1 MKLPLQ
7 ALRYFPVV
15 AVIIF
20 SVMIFEWLTKP
31 AKRIN
36 TIRQVEIQLTIRAD
50 SADQCDLFFNNG
62 SGFDGMHRKSI
73 KYGGSGFFQKISFLV
88 PDSNLKSIRIDPF
101 IHLSSIEISTVDIVL
116 DDHRKSL
123 KGNELIKSFRF
134 QNCTAVLTESTNM
147 VKVQSKSGADAQM
160 LFTAPL
166 PAASAENENPI
177 SGWVWI
183 RTMLPFLIMVLII
196 IALVHPFSASVDV
209 GAAIGRIAA
218 KFSKRNL
225 IFILSILFAA
235 IARMWLVADQ
245 SMTALTHAQHDDAL
259 FVKLAQSILHNEW
272 LGSYNQFTLI
282 RGFFY
287 PVWLALNW
295 FTGLP
300 LLSTQNLL
308 MMAASL
314 AVALTLKPWL
324 GKKGVMLVF
333 ILLIFSPVTSSS
345 FTLRVIRD
353 AFYVTMSVLTF
364 TAFAGLFVSGFVSVN
379 KLRIWALKSA
389 ILLFLFWH
397 TREEGPL
404 LLPSLLL
411 LWLSAVAMIYVKPTV
426 KAAKTFNRNLIIVI
440 APLVFSIAG
449 SYFIGSLN
457 QLYYGQ
463 FMVNEMKSPAF
474 SEAFTALTTI
484 KTEHTALII
493 PVTKEAREKAYAV
506 SPAFATL
513 SSRLEDENNPFLTFT
528 DKDTTDYTGGWFM
541 YAFRQ
546 AASDAGK
553 HQSLPTAVNFY
564 KQIGND
570 LETAFS
576 DGRLQR
582 NSNFT
587 LFFFTVNQEVL
598 RPVVSVFPPT
608 LWFALTFG
616 GYGPVSEASTGDA
629 QRIADFKKITHENIN
644 SEVGEKWNLS
654 QLNSIQL
661 RVRLLIHKA
670 YQWFFPPLFILAVL
684 AFVFLTVRLFDITK
698 RNSLL
703 PAWILSLSMLL
714 AGLSRLAMISYMQ
727 VTQFNA
733 LNMHYISTSY
743 PFLLLFSSFTLT
755 VVLNEIRSVRDK
767 NHDRSSSQENII
779 SKSR

>member
-7 ALRYFPVV
+7 ALRYFPII

-20 SVMIFEWLTKP
+20 SVVIFEWFTKP

-36 TIRQVEIQLTIRAD
+36 SIPQLEIQLTFRAD
-50 SADQCDLFFNNG
+50 SADQCDLFFDNG
-62 SGFDGMHRKSI
+62 TGFDGKHRKSI
-73 KYGGSGFFQKISFLV
+73 KYGGSGFLQKISFLV
-88 PDSNLKSIRIDPF
+88 PDSNLKSIRIDPY
-101 IHLSSIEISTVDIVL
+101 IHLSSIQIAAVEIFL
-116 DDHRKSL
+116 DDHRQSL
-123 KGNELIKSFRF
+123 KGSDLIKSFRF
-134 QNCTAVLTESTNM
+134 QNCTAVLIESTNM
-147 VKVQSKSGADAQM
+147 VMVQSKTDADAQM

-166 PAASAENENPI
+166 PASNPGNEKTI
-177 SGWVWI
+177 FGSEWI
-183 RTMLPFLIMVLII
+183 KTLLPFLFMVLII
-196 IALVHPFSASVDV
+196 IALVHPLSASVDV

-235 IARMWLVADQ
+235 IARLWLVADQ
-245 SMTALTHAQHDDAL
+245 SITALTHAQHDDAL
-259 FVKLAQSILHNEW
+259 FIKLAQNILHNEW

-324 GKKGVMLVF
+324 GKSGAMLVF
-333 ILLIFSPVTSSS
+333 ILLIFRPVTSSS
-345 FTLRVIRD
+345 FTLRIIRD
-353 AFYVTMSVLTF
+353 GFYVTLSVLTF
-364 TAFAGLFVSGFVSVN
+364 TAFAGLFVSGFASVN
-379 KLRIWALKSA
+379 KLRMWALTSA
-389 ILLFLFWH
+389 VLLFLFWH

-411 LWLSAVAMIYVKPTV
+411 LWLSAVAMIYIRPKI
-426 KAAKTFNRNLIIVI
+426 KAAKSFNRKLIILI

-474 SEAFTALTTI
+474 SEAFTALASI
-484 KTEHTALII
+484 KTDHSALII

-513 SSRLEDENNPFLTFT
+513 RSRLEDENNPFLTFT

-553 HQSLPTAVNFY
+553 HQSLPMALNFY
-564 KQIGND
+564 EQIGTD
-570 LETAFS
+570 LEAAFA
-576 DGRLQR
+576 DGRLKK
-582 NSNFT
+582 NANLT

-629 QRIADFKKITHENIN
+629 QRIADFKEMTHETKT
-644 SEVGEKWNLS
+644 SEVGEKWNQS
-654 QLNSIQL
+654 QLNSTQL
-661 RVRLLIHKA
+661 RIRLLIQKA
-670 YQWFFPPLFILAVL
+670 YQWFFPPLFFLAVL
-684 AFVFLTVRLFDITK
+684 AFVFLTGRLFNKTK
-698 RNSLL
+698 LNSLL

-714 AGLSRLAMISYMQ
+714 AGLSRLVMISYMQ

-733 LNMHYISTSY
+733 LNMHYLSTSY
-743 PFLLLFSSFTLT
+743 PFLLLFSSFTLI
-755 VVLNEIRSVRDK
+755 VVLNEIKSESDK
-767 NHDRSSSQENII
+767 NHAGHLQ
-779 SKSR
+779 K